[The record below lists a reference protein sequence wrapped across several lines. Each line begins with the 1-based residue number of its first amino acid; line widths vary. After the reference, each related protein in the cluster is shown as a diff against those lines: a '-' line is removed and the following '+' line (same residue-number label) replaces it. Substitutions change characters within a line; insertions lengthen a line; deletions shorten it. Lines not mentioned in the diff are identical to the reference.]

1 MYLTIEAI
9 EKSFVNDRKENVKVL
24 DNINLNV
31 KKGSFVS
38 IVGPSGC
45 GKSTLLYLVAGLDK
59 ADKGDIRVDGN
70 LVTKPG
76 PERVVVF
83 QEAGLFPWLTVLEN
97 VTYGLNLKKIPK
109 EKAKAKALDVLKMVH
124 LSRYVN
130 SYPHELSGGM
140 KQRVSIARALV
151 MEPDILLMDEPF
163 SALDEQTRMV
173 LHKELLEI
181 WRKTKVTIFF
191 ITHNIREAVLL
202 SEEVVVFATRP
213 GRIKEIIPVPTMKD
227 GVTPDSVT
235 VNTEK
240 RILSILQEEIEKVLK
255 EEMGD
260 DYSFY
265 LVAGLDKA
273 DKGDIRVD
281 GNLVTKPGP
290 ERVVVFQ
297 EAGLFP
303 WLTVLENVTY
313 GLILKKIPKEKAK
326 AKALDVLKMVHL
338 SRYVNSYPHELS
350 GGMKQRVSIARALV
364 MEPDILLMD
373 EPFSA
378 LDEQTRMV
386 LHKEL
391 LEIWRKTKVTIFFIT
406 HNIREA
412 VLLSEEVVVF
422 ATRPGRIKEIIPV
435 PTMKDGVTPDSV
447 TVNTEKRILSI
458 LQEEIEKVL
467 KEEMGDDYSFKTDH
481 LHRGDSGDMGS
492 HI

>member
-1 MYLTIEAI
+1 MYLTIEKI
-9 EKSFVNDRKENVKVL
+9 QKSFVNDRKENVKVL
-24 DNINLNV
+24 DGINLNV

-59 ADKGDIRVDGN
+59 ADSGEIRVDGE
-70 LVTKPG
+70 LVSKPG

-97 VTYGLNLKKIPK
+97 VTYGLNLKKMPK
-109 EKAKAKALDVLKMVH
+109 EEAKAKALDVLKMVH
-124 LSRYVN
+124 LSKYVN

-173 LHKELLEI
+173 LHKELLDI

-235 VNTEK
+235 LNTEQK
-240 RILSILQEEIEKVLK
+240 IL
-255 EEMGD
+255 
-260 DYSFY
+260 
-265 LVAGLDKA
+265 
-273 DKGDIRVD
+273 
-281 GNLVTKPGP
+281 T
-290 ERVVVFQ
+290 
-297 EAGLFP
+297 
-303 WLTVLENVTY
+303 
-313 GLILKKIPKEKAK
+313 
-326 AKALDVLKMVHL
+326 
-338 SRYVNSYPHELS
+338 
-350 GGMKQRVSIARALV
+350 
-364 MEPDILLMD
+364 
-373 EPFSA
+373 
-378 LDEQTRMV
+378 
-386 LHKEL
+386 
-391 LEIWRKTKVTIFFIT
+391 
-406 HNIREA
+406 
-412 VLLSEEVVVF
+412 
-422 ATRPGRIKEIIPV
+422 
-435 PTMKDGVTPDSV
+435 
-447 TVNTEKRILSI
+447 I